1 MQIASEKLFFPC
13 NSINCGCVREFI
25 DYIAF
30 ATIDFWYKRDNKNKE
45 KSLI

>member
-1 MQIASEKLFFPC
+1 LLKKIAQYFQ
-13 NSINCGCVREFI
+13 INCSCVREFI

-45 KSLI
+45 KSLV